1 MTSPVWITNAGFLGT
16 LTERTAVNIPFS
28 VQGTGTTFSIISGKL
43 PDGMV
48 LQLVTTST
56 NSTTTGF
63 IIGNPMSVPTTIQSQ
78 FVIRAKNSQGVAD
91 RTFKVDVTSNNDPVW
106 VTAGGFLP
114 VGTSGECFAV
124 NEHIVDFQMNAVPN
138 VLFENMK
145 LRYYI
150 ADGDGQLPKGL
161 RLTED
166 GRITGVIDEITILE
180 EPVGVSG
187 NGYDTEKYD
196 RYPYDSAFIIE
207 NKTNRPKYIKKIYQ
221 FYVTATDG
229 FNNSRK
235 LFKLQ
240 VVDVNSLR
248 ADTGYIS
255 ADARC
260 FQAGD
265 SYLYAPAWLSPANL
279 GIRRAANYQI
289 VRIQTYDPHPELG
302 AVSWIWDNI
311 SVNPEIRAV
320 ADTQYNTGPS
330 GLPVTVRGVVDT
342 FAELPLVNTIGD
354 LYNVLDETVSYVWNG
369 DDWESADFLP
379 KYNRAGTST
388 VHLKNLSSLPQVGQL
403 LRLDTYVPDA
413 LYDTVYTISSVTGT
427 TSTCLLGIKH
437 SPVIVGENVIYNTT
451 LRDDIPD
458 NTIMFIGSESQ
469 KPPGFNLNETSGDL
483 YGQIPYIPAYSE
495 DYKFTIRMIK
505 TDPKTGDQ
513 SKSDRVFQ
521 LRLQG
526 SINTDL
532 EWITTSTVGVIR
544 SGYQSEL
551 AVKAAHE
558 NFPEL
563 GIQYNLVSGELPNGL
578 EFKNDGSIIG
588 KIPYGGTTEIDYYQ
602 PTEFTIDGGET
613 TFDRSYSFTVE
624 ATNAYR
630 LASIEQEFTI
640 LIGDNSPTP
649 FSSVYMRPFMARH
662 RRRTYRDFINNRDIF
677 DPKVLYRPADP
688 AFGLQRDI
696 KMTLEY
702 GIERLNL
709 AEYVIGL
716 QNYFYN
722 KRFYFGD
729 VKTIP
734 AEDEEGNHVYDLVYV
749 DIIDSQSNLLGRS
762 PDNISFLINQG
773 LVDLYSNSVEN
784 WQNSLESIQI
794 YGQTIK
800 VDEFLRPRF
809 MRTIQQ
815 STGAPLGFIKAMPI
829 CYALPGEGFKI
840 KRKVELS
847 GFDFKLIDFE
857 VDRLI
862 IDQTFDYSGDKYLK
876 FPIKNVDDIRP
887 LNVLAGPDGV
897 IITDADGT
905 ALLVE

>member
-1 MTSPVWITNAGFLGT
+1 MTSPVWITTPGFLGT
-16 LTERTAVNIPFS
+16 LTERTAINIPFS
-28 VQGTGTTFSIISGKL
+28 VQGTATTFSIISGKL
-43 PDGMV
+43 PDGVV

-63 IIGNPMSVPTTIQSQ
+63 LIGNPTSVPDTLKSQ
-78 FVIRAKNSQGVAD
+78 FVIRASNSHGVAD
-91 RTFKVDVTSNNDPVW
+91 RTFNLDVTSTVDPVW
-106 VTAGGFLP
+106 VTASGFLP

-124 NEHIVDFQMNAVPN
+124 NEHIVDYQLSAVPN

-145 LRYYI
+145 MRYYI

-161 RLTED
+161 RLTEE
-166 GRITGVIDEITILE
+166 GRITGIIDEITIQE
-180 EPVGVSG
+180 EPIGVTG

-196 RYPYDSAFIIE
+196 RYPYDSAVILE
-207 NKTNRPKYIKKIYQ
+207 NITNRPKYIKKIYQ
-221 FYVTATDG
+221 FFVTATDG
-229 FNNSRK
+229 FNSSRK

-260 FQAGD
+260 FQAGN

-289 VRIQTYDPHPELG
+289 VRIKTYDPHPELG
-302 AVSWIWDNI
+302 TVTWVWDNI
-311 SVNPEIRAV
+311 SVNPEIKAV

-342 FAELPLVNTIGD
+342 FADLPLVNTIGD
-354 LYNVLDETVSYVWNG
+354 LYNVIDETVSYVWNG
-369 DDWESADFLP
+369 TSWESANFLP
-379 KYNRAGTST
+379 KYNRAGDSI
-388 VHLKNLSSLPQVGQL
+388 VYLKNLTSLPQVGQKF
-403 LRLDTYVPDA
+403 RLDTYVPSA

-427 TSTCLLGIKH
+427 TTTCLLGIKH
-437 SPVIVGENVIYNTT
+437 SPTIVGTNVIYNTT
-451 LRDDIPD
+451 LKDDIPD
-458 NTIMFIGSESQ
+458 NTILFIGSESQ
-469 KPPGFNLNETSGDL
+469 KPPGLELNETSGDL
-483 YGQIPYIPAYSE
+483 YGQVPYIPAYSE

-526 SINTDL
+526 SVNTDL
-532 EWITTSTVGVIR
+532 AWITTSTVGTLAA
-544 SGYQSEL
+544 GYQSEL
-551 AVKAAHE
+551 VVKAAHE

-563 GIQYNLVSGELPNGL
+563 GVQYTLVSGELPRGL

-588 KIPYGGTTEIDYYQ
+588 KIPYGGTTEVDYYQ
-602 PTEFTIDGGET
+602 STEFSIDEGAT
-613 TFDRSYSFTVE
+613 TFDRAYTFTVE

-630 LASIEQEFTI
+630 LDTIDQEFTI
-640 LIGDNSPTP
+640 LIGDNDPTP
-649 FSSVYMRPFMARH
+649 FSSVYLRPFMARQ
-662 RRRTYRDFINNRDIF
+662 RRRSYRDFINNRDIF

-688 AFGLQRDI
+688 AFGLQKDI
-696 KMTLEY
+696 RMTLEY

-729 VKTIP
+729 VKTLP
-734 AEDEEGNHVYDLVYV
+734 AEDDTGNHVYDIVYV
-749 DIIDSQSNLLGRS
+749 DLIDSQLNMMGKS

-773 LVDLYSNSVEN
+773 LVNLYSNSVEN
-784 WQNSLESIQI
+784 WQNSLETIPI
-794 YGQTIK
+794 YGRSIK

-809 MRTIQQ
+809 MRTVQQ

-829 CYALPGEGFKI
+829 CYALPGEGYKI
-840 KRKVELS
+840 KRKIELS
-847 GFDFKLIDFE
+847 GFDFKMIDFE

-862 IDQTFDYSGDKYLK
+862 VDQTLDYGGDKYLK
-876 FPIKNVDDIRP
+876 FPIKNVDDVRP

-897 IITDADGT
+897 IITDIDGN

>member
-16 LTERTAVNIPFS
+16 FTERTAVSIPFS
-28 VQGTGTTFSIISGKL
+28 VQGTGTTFSIITGKL

-63 IIGNPMSVPTTIQSQ
+63 IIGNPTSVPNTLRNQ
-78 FVIRAKNSQGVAD
+78 FVIRAKNVSGVSD
-91 RTFKVDVTSNNDPVW
+91 RTFSVDVTSTVDPVW
-106 VTAGGFLP
+106 VTPAGFLS

-124 NEHIVDFQMNAVPN
+124 NEHIVDYQLYAIPN

-161 RLTED
+161 KLTED
-166 GRITGVIDEITILE
+166 GRITGIIDEITIQE
-180 EPVGVSG
+180 EPVGVTG

-196 RYPYDSAFIIE
+196 RYPYDSAVIIE

-221 FYVTATDG
+221 FFVTATDG
-229 FNNSRK
+229 FNSSRK

-289 VRIQTYDPHPELG
+289 VRIKTYDPHPELG
-302 AVSWIWDNI
+302 AVNWIWDNI
-311 SVNPEIRAV
+311 SVNPEIKAI
-320 ADTQYNTGPS
+320 ADTRYNSGPD
-330 GLPVTVRGVVDT
+330 GVTVTVRGVVDT
-342 FAELPLVNTIGD
+342 FGDLASVNNIGD
-354 LYNVLDETVSYVWNG
+354 LYNVLDETSSYIWNG
-369 DDWESADFLP
+369 TSWESANFLP

-388 VHLKNLSSLPQVGQL
+388 VHLKNLTSMPQVGQL
-403 LRLDTYVPDA
+403 FRLDTYVPDA
-413 LYDTVYTISSVTGT
+413 LYTTTYTISSVTGT
-427 TSTCLLGIKH
+427 TSACLLGIKH
-437 SPVIVGENVIYNTT
+437 SPVLVNGSLIYNTT
-451 LRDDIPD
+451 LQDDIPD
-458 NTIMFIGSESQ
+458 NTILFIGSESQ
-469 KPPGFNLNETSGDL
+469 KPPGLNLNNTSGDL
-483 YGQIPYIPAYSE
+483 YGEVPYIPAYSQ

-505 TDPKTGDQ
+505 TDVKTGDQ

-526 SINTDL
+526 SVNTDL
-532 EWITTSTVGVIR
+532 EWVTTSTVGIIPA
-544 SGYQSEL
+544 GYQSEL
-551 AVKAAHE
+551 YVKAAHE

-563 GIQYNLVSGELPNGL
+563 GIQYKLVSGELPTGL
-578 EFKNDGSIIG
+578 EFKNDGTIIG
-588 KIPYGGTTEIDYYQ
+588 KIPYGGTTEVDYYQ
-602 PTEFTIDGGET
+602 PTEFTIDQGST
-613 TFDRSYSFTVE
+613 TLDREYTFTVE

-630 LASIEQEFTI
+630 LATIDQEFSI

-649 FSSVYMRPFMARH
+649 FSSVYVRPFMARN
-662 RRRTYRDFINNRDIF
+662 RRKTYRDFINNRDIF
-677 DPKVLYRPADP
+677 DSTVLYRPSDP

-696 KMTLEY
+696 RMTIEY
-702 GIERLNL
+702 GLERLNL

-729 VKTIP
+729 VKTLP
-734 AEDEEGNHVYDLVYV
+734 AEDDKGNHVYDLVYV
-749 DIIDSQSNLLGRS
+749 DIIDSQLNMTGKS
-762 PDNISFLINQG
+762 PDNISFLINQS
-773 LVDLYSNSVEN
+773 LVNLYSNSVEN
-784 WQNSLESIQI
+784 WKNSLEAIPI
-794 YGQTIK
+794 YGRNIK

-815 STGAPLGFIKAMPI
+815 DTGAPLGFIKAMPI
-829 CYALPGEGFKI
+829 CYTLPGEGFKI
-840 KRKVELS
+840 QRKIELS

-862 IDQTFDYSGDKYLK
+862 INQTSDYSGDKYLK
-876 FPIKNVDDIRP
+876 FPIKNVDDVQP
-887 LNVLAGPDGV
+887 LNVLAGPDGI
-897 IITDADGT
+897 IITDSDGN

>member
-1 MTSPVWITNAGFLGT
+1 
-16 LTERTAVNIPFS
+16 
-28 VQGTGTTFSIISGKL
+28 
-43 PDGMV
+43 MV
-48 LQLVTTST
+48 LQLATTST
-56 NSTTTGF
+56 TSTTIGY
-63 IIGNPMSVPTTIQSQ
+63 IIGNPMSVPDTLRSQ
-78 FVIRAKNSQGVAD
+78 FVIRAKNNSGVSD
-91 RTFKVDVTSNNDPVW
+91 RTFSIDVTSDRAPVW
-106 VTAGGFLP
+106 VTPTGFLP

-124 NEHIVDFQMNAVPN
+124 NEHIVDYQLYAVPN
-138 VLFENMK
+138 VLFENMA

-166 GRITGVIDEITILE
+166 GRITGVIDEITVQE
-180 EPVGVSG
+180 EPVGVTG

-196 RYPYDSAFIIE
+196 RYPYDSAVIIE
-207 NKTNRPKYIKKIYQ
+207 NQTNRPKYIKKIYQ

-229 FNNSRK
+229 FRSSKK

-279 GIRRAANYQI
+279 GIRRASNYQI
-289 VRIQTYDPHPELG
+289 VRIKTYDPHPELG
-302 AVSWIWDNI
+302 AVTWVWDNI
-311 SVNPEIRAV
+311 SVNPEVRAI
-320 ADTQYNTGPS
+320 ADTRYNTGPS
-330 GLPVTVRGVVDT
+330 GLDVTVRGRVDT
-342 FAELPLVNTIGD
+342 FADLPLVNNIGD

-369 DDWESADFLP
+369 TDWESADFLP
-379 KYNRAGTST
+379 KFNRAGTST
-388 VHLKNLSSLPQVGQL
+388 VHLKNLTSMPQVGQMF
-403 LRLDTYVPDA
+403 RLDTYVPDA
-413 LYDTVYTISSVTGT
+413 IYTTTYTITSVAGT
-427 TSTCLLGIKH
+427 TSTCLVGFKH
-437 SPVIVGENVIYNTT
+437 SPVLVDGTLIYETT
-451 LRDDIPD
+451 LKDDIPD
-458 NTIMFIGSESQ
+458 NTILFIGSESQ
-469 KPPGFNLNETSGDL
+469 KPPGFKLNETSGDL

-532 EWITTSTVGVIR
+532 EWITTSTVGTIAQ
-544 SGYQSEL
+544 GYQSEL
-551 AVKAAHE
+551 AIKAQHE

-563 GIQYNLVSGELPNGL
+563 DIQYKLVSGELPAGL
-578 EFKNDGSIIG
+578 EFKHDGTIVG
-588 KIPYGGTTEIDYYQ
+588 KIPYGGTTEIDTYQ
-602 PTEFTIDGGET
+602 PTDFMIDGGET
-613 TFDRSYSFTVE
+613 TFDRSFKFTVE

-630 LASIEQEFTI
+630 LATIDREFTI
-640 LIGDNSPTP
+640 LIGDNDPTP
-649 FSSVYMRPFMARH
+649 FSSVYVRPFMSRG
-662 RRRTYRDFINNRDIF
+662 RRRSYRDFINNRDIF
-677 DPKVLYRPADP
+677 NPKVLYRPSDP
-688 AFGLQRDI
+688 AFGLQKDI
-696 KMTLEY
+696 RMTIEY

-729 VKTIP
+729 VKTLP
-734 AEDEEGNHVYDLVYV
+734 AEDANGQHVYDLVYV
-749 DIIDSQSNLLGRS
+749 DIIDSQLNMMGKS
-762 PDNISFLINQG
+762 PDSISFLINQG
-773 LVDLYSNSVEN
+773 LVNIYSNSVDN
-784 WQNSLESIQI
+784 WQNSLETIPV
-794 YGQTIK
+794 YGRTIK
-800 VDEFLRPRF
+800 VDEYLRPRF

-829 CYALPGEGFKI
+829 CYALPGQGYAI
-840 KRKVELS
+840 KRKIELS

-876 FPIKNVDDIRP
+876 FPIKNVDDVKP

-897 IITDADGT
+897 IITDSDGN

>member
-1 MTSPVWITNAGFLGT
+1 MTSPVWITTPGFLGT
-16 LTERTAVNIPFS
+16 LTERTAINIPFS
-28 VQGTGTTFSIISGKL
+28 VQGTATTFSIISGKL
-43 PDGMV
+43 PDGVV

-56 NSTTTGF
+56 NSTTTGYL
-63 IIGNPMSVPTTIQSQ
+63 IGNPTSVPDTLKSQ
-78 FVIRAKNSQGVAD
+78 FVIRAANNHGVAD
-91 RTFKVDVTSNNDPVW
+91 RTFNLDVTSTVDPVW
-106 VTAGGFLP
+106 VTASGFLP

-124 NEHIVDFQMNAVPN
+124 NEHIVDYQLSAVPN

-145 LRYYI
+145 MRYYI

-161 RLTED
+161 RLTEE
-166 GRITGVIDEITILE
+166 GRITGIIDEITVQE
-180 EPVGVSG
+180 EPIGVVG

-196 RYPYDSAFIIE
+196 RYPYDSAVILE
-207 NKTNRPKYIKKIYQ
+207 NITNRPKYIKKIYQ

-229 FNNSRK
+229 FNSTRK

-260 FQAGD
+260 FQAGN

-289 VRIQTYDPHPELG
+289 VRIKTYDPHPELG
-302 AVSWIWDNI
+302 TVTWVWDNI
-311 SVNPEIRAV
+311 SVNPEIKVV

-342 FAELPLVNTIGD
+342 FADLPVSNNIGD
-354 LYNVLDETVSYVWNG
+354 LYNVIDQTVAYVWNG
-369 DDWESADFLP
+369 TTWESANFLP
-379 KYNRAGTST
+379 KYNRAGDS
-388 VHLKNLSSLPQVGQL
+388 VVYLKNLTSLPQVGQKF
-403 LRLDTYVPDA
+403 RLDTYVPSA
-413 LYDTVYTISSVTGT
+413 LYDTLYTISSVTGT
-427 TSTCLLGIKH
+427 TTACLLGIKH
-437 SPVIVGENVIYNTT
+437 SPTMVGSNVIYNTT
-451 LRDDIPD
+451 LKDDIPD
-458 NTIMFIGSESQ
+458 NAIFFIGSESQ
-469 KPPGFNLNETSGDL
+469 KPPGLELNPTSGDL
-483 YGQIPYIPAYSE
+483 YGQVPYIPAYSE

-526 SINTDL
+526 SVNTDL
-532 EWITTSTVGVIR
+532 EWITTSTVGTIAQ
-544 SGYQSEL
+544 GYQSEL
-551 AVKAAHE
+551 SVVAQHE

-563 GIQYNLVSGELPNGL
+563 GIQYTLVNGELPNGL
-578 EFKNDGSIIG
+578 EFKNDGSIVG
-588 KIPYGGTTEIDYYQ
+588 KIPYGGTTEVDYYQ
-602 PTEFTIDGGET
+602 PNEFTIDEGST
-613 TFDRSYSFTVE
+613 TFDRAYTFTVE

-630 LASIEQEFTI
+630 LDTIDQEFTI
-640 LIGDNSPTP
+640 LIGKNSPTP
-649 FSSVYMRPFMARH
+649 FSSVYLRPFMARH
-662 RRRTYRDFINNRDIF
+662 RRRSYRDFINNRDIF
-677 DPKVLYRPADP
+677 DSKVLYRPADP
-688 AFGLQRDI
+688 AFGLQKDI
-696 KMTLEY
+696 RMTLEY

-729 VKTIP
+729 VKTLP
-734 AEDEEGNHVYDLVYV
+734 AEDDQGNHVYDIVYV
-749 DIIDSQSNLLGRS
+749 DLIDSQLNMMGKS

-773 LVDLYSNSVEN
+773 LVNLYSNSVEN
-784 WQNSLESIQI
+784 WQNSLQTIPI
-794 YGQTIK
+794 YGRTIK

-809 MRTIQQ
+809 MRTVQQ

-829 CYALPGEGFKI
+829 CYALPGEGYKI
-840 KRKVELS
+840 KRKIELS
-847 GFDFKLIDFE
+847 GFDFKMIDFE

-862 IDQTFDYSGDKYLK
+862 VDQTFDYGGDKYLK
-876 FPIKNVDDIRP
+876 FPIKNIDDVRP

-897 IITDADGT
+897 IITDIDGN